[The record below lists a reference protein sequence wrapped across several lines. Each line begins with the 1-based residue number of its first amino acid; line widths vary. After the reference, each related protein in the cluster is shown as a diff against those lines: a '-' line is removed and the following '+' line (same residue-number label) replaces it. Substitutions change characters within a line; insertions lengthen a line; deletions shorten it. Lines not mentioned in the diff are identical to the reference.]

1 MVYSN
6 LNAVLFRKIGPL
18 YLTSYWSNI
27 FFLVWRQ
34 MKHLQ
39 EDVEKEKG
47 GILEGGGSKK
57 QRKGR
62 KQKISCGHDVSS
74 NDHPGISA
82 NS

>member
-1 MVYSN
+1 MRIQN
-6 LNAVLFRKIGPL
+6 NG
-18 YLTSYWSNI
+18 
-27 FFLVWRQ
+27 VWVEYIEV

-82 NS
+82 N

>member
-1 MVYSN
+1 MEYMEV
-6 LNAVLFRKIGPL
+6 
-18 YLTSYWSNI
+18 
-27 FFLVWRQ
+27 
-34 MKHLQ
+34 MEHLQ

>member
-1 MVYSN
+1 
-6 LNAVLFRKIGPL
+6 
-18 YLTSYWSNI
+18 
-27 FFLVWRQ
+27 

-39 EDVEKEKG
+39 EDVGKEKG

-82 NS
+82 N